1 MKDEQDRQS
10 MNPANSHAHG
20 LSPIPLR
27 NETIG
32 QALDHAASAW
42 PDQDAVVV
50 CDQGVRLT
58 YAALRRE
65 ADRLASGFIALGLE
79 PGDRIGIWSP
89 NRIEWVLTH
98 YAAARAGM
106 ILVCVNPAYRI
117 AELAYALNKVEC
129 RALVTANRFKTTDY
143 IGMLRALAP
152 ELEHCGPGALRAER
166 LPHLT
171 TLIQMGDAEEPGFH
185 RFSAVMTLGQ
195 ATGSARLTEL
205 AETIQADDPVNIQFT
220 SGTTGAPKAATLT
233 HQSLLNN
240 AFFVGEICGI
250 HAGDRYLTPLPL
262 YHIGAMSCVALLSLT
277 RGATVIYPG
286 EAFDPLAVLEAL
298 RTERCTIFGGVP
310 TMFIALLNHPR
321 FGEFDLSRLRGGVV
335 GGAPAPEV
343 VMRRMIAEM
352 NLRDVCNV
360 YGMTETSPISLQTRP
375 DDTMARRVGTVGRP
389 HPHIEVKITG
399 PDGRVVPRGTQGEI
413 CVRGYSVM
421 LGYWNGEDATR
432 EAIDPARW
440 MHTGDLGVMDE
451 HDYVTITGRSKDM
464 VIRGG
469 ENIYPAEVEALIARH
484 PAVADVQG
492 FGVPDPYFGEELCVW
507 IRPRP
512 GAVMDEEE
520 IRAFCR
526 GRITHFKIPRHVRFV
541 DEYPMTVTGKVQK
554 FVMREMMAKE
564 LGQTG

>member
-1 MKDEQDRQS
+1 
-10 MNPANSHAHG
+10 MNVLSHAHG
-20 LSPIPLR
+20 TSEIPLR

-32 QALDHAASAW
+32 QALDRAAASW
-42 PDQDAVVV
+42 PGQDAVVV
-50 CDQGVRLT
+50 REQGVRLT
-58 YAALRRE
+58 FASLRE
-65 ADRLASGFIALGLE
+65 QAHRLAAGFLAAGLN

-98 YAAARAGM
+98 YAASCAGL
-106 ILVCVNPAYRI
+106 ILVCVNPAYRL
-117 AELAYALNKVEC
+117 AELDYALNKVEC

-143 IGMLRALAP
+143 IGMLRTLAP
-152 ELEHCGPGALRAER
+152 ELAHCAPGALRAAN

-171 TLIQMGDAEEPGFH
+171 TVIHVGDNDEPGFFRLASVMEMGGDAE
-185 RFSAVMTLGQ
+185 R
-195 ATGSARLTEL
+195 ARLTEL
-205 AETIQADDPVNIQFT
+205 AATIQADDPVNIQFT
-220 SGTTGAPKAATLT
+220 SGTTGSPKAATLT

-250 HAGDRYLTPLPL
+250 RAGDRYLTPLPL
-262 YHIGAMSCVALLSLT
+262 YHIGALSCVALLALV

-298 RTERCTIFGGVP
+298 QAEKCTAFGGVP
-310 TMFIALLNHPR
+310 TMFVALLNHPR
-321 FGEFDLSRLRGGVV
+321 FREYDLSTLRAGLV
-335 GGAPAPEV
+335 GGAPAPEA
-343 VMRRMIAEM
+343 VMRRMIDEM

-360 YGMTETSPISLQTRP
+360 YGMTETAPISLQTRP

-389 HPHIEVKITG
+389 HPHVEVKIVD
-399 PDGRVVPRGTQGEI
+399 PYGRVVPRGTQGEI
-413 CVRGYSVM
+413 RTRGYSVM

-492 FGVPDPYFGEELCVW
+492 FGVPDAYYGEELCVW
-507 IRPRP
+507 IKLKP
-512 GAVMDEEE
+512 GMAAAEDD
-520 IRAFCR
+520 IRGFCR
-526 GRITHFKIPRHVRFV
+526 GLITHFKIPRHVRFV

-554 FVMREMMAKE
+554 FVMREMMTKE
-564 LGQTG
+564 LAGNA